1 MTYDQACYDLA
12 ATFIEDYAAH
22 KNLNEHMLS
31 GHMEELAKEIQSTIE
46 DYINSIESE

>member
-12 ATFIEDYAAH
+12 ASSIEDYAAH
-22 KNLNEHMLS
+22 KNLNGHMFR
-31 GHMEELAKEIQSTIE
+31 GHMEELAKEIQTTIE